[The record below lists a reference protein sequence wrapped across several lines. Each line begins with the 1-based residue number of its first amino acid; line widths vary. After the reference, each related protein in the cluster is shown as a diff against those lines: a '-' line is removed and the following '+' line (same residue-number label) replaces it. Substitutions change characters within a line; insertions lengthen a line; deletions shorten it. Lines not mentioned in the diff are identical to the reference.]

1 MTATTLYFDYLRRLV
16 QEHCGVLLDKDKEYL
31 IASSLEPA
39 LESWGFENLTQLMAR
54 LPQESRGPLARKV
67 VESLTPAET
76 YFFRDP
82 ALFELLEKKVIPDL
96 VARRE
101 KEKRLVLWSMGCS
114 SGQEI
119 YSAALLIKEKFP
131 FLLNWDLRLT
141 GSDFSQGVLERA
153 RQGRYN
159 PVEVRRGLSPDYLA
173 KYFHPLDSDW
183 QVNDEIRAL
192 VQFKE
197 SNLKNLR
204 MEAGPVDLLLLRNVL
219 IYFDDEMKEK
229 VFQELRRLLKPDGY
243 LFLGSSES
251 TLFLNSGFQGETF
264 GKTVTGYKLKS
275 ERG

>member
-39 LESWGFENLTQLMAR
+39 LEGWGFESLTQLMGQ
-54 LPQESRGPLARKV
+54 LTQESRGPLARKV
-67 VESLTPAET
+67 VEALIPAET

-82 ALFELLEKKVIPDL
+82 ALFELLEKKIIPDL

-119 YSAALLIKEKFP
+119 YSLALLIREKFP
-131 FLLNWDLRLT
+131 FLINWDLNLT

-159 PVEVRRGLSPDYLA
+159 PVEVRRGLSSDYLV
-173 KYFHPLDSDW
+173 KYFHRLDSDW
-183 QVNDEIRAL
+183 QVNDELRAL

-197 SNLKNLR
+197 SNLKDLR
-204 MEAGPVDLLLLRNVL
+204 LEAGPVDLLLLRNVL
-219 IYFDDEMKEK
+219 IYFDEEMKTK
-229 VFQELRRLLKPDGY
+229 IFMELRRLLKPDAT

-251 TLFLNSGFQGETF
+251 TLFLDSGFQGETF
-264 GKTVTGYKLKS
+264 GKTVTGYKLKT
-275 ERG
+275 

>member
-1 MTATTLYFDYLRRLV
+1 MTATTLYFDFLRRLV

-39 LESWGFENLTQLMAR
+39 LEGWGFESLAQLMAQ
-54 LPQESRGPLARKV
+54 LPQDSRGPLARKV
-67 VESLTPAET
+67 VEALIPAET

-82 ALFELLEKKVIPDL
+82 ALFELLEQKVIPDL
-96 VARRE
+96 VAARE

-119 YSAALLIKEKFP
+119 YSLALLIKEKFP

-141 GSDFSQGVLERA
+141 GSDFSRAILERA

-159 PVEVRRGLSPDYLA
+159 PVEIRRGLSAEYLA
-173 KYFHPLDSDW
+173 KYFHRLEGDW
-183 QVNDEIRAL
+183 QVNDEVRAL
-192 VQFKE
+192 IQFKE
-197 SNLKNLR
+197 SNLKDLR
-204 MEAGPVDLLLLRNVL
+204 LEAGPVDLLLLRNVL

-229 VFQELRRLLKPDGY
+229 IFLELRRLLRPEGT

-251 TLFLNSGFQGETF
+251 TLFLDSGFQGETF
-264 GKTVTGYKLKS
+264 GKTITGYKLKS